1 MDRKRP
7 HIVIIDDD
15 EILQYLLRE
24 SLCGDHYVVSTL
36 SKGEDLPRLFDTKIV
51 DLVVLD
57 LLMPEGKDGLYWLG
71 WLQQNHS
78 SVPVIMLSSKG
89 DVEERIKGLA
99 AGAKD
104 YLPKPFDQ
112 RELLLKI
119 NNHVFLEKQVNLYQL
134 GSFEFEPEANE
145 LRFDEETIRLS
156 PTEGK
161 LLSFLCR
168 HEGKTLTRDMIS
180 HALNGRE
187 YSAYDRSIDVHINNL
202 RKKLQTKADMPKM
215 IHSIR
220 GKGYRFVSKSLV

>member
-1 MDRKRP
+1 MGKNKP

-15 EILQYLLRE
+15 EVLQYLLKE
-24 SLCGDHYVVSTL
+24 CLSENHYSVTSLSR
-36 SKGEDLPRLFDTKIV
+36 GEKLPSLFDSELV

-57 LLMPEGKDGLYWLG
+57 LLIPEGKDGLYWLS

-89 DVEERIKGLA
+89 DVEQRIKGLA

-119 NNHVFLEKQVNLYQL
+119 NNHISIEKQVDLYQV
-134 GSFEFEPEANE
+134 GSFEFEPELNE
-145 LRFDEETIRLS
+145 LKLDGETIRLS

-161 LLSFLCR
+161 LLNFLCR
-168 HEGKTLTRDMIS
+168 NEGKTLTRDMIS

-202 RKKLQTKADMPKM
+202 RKKLQIQVDMPKM
-215 IHSIR
+215 IQSVR
-220 GKGYRFVSKSLV
+220 GKGYRFVPRAL